1 MQRMKFCVWWLVITV
16 LPFCGNTDSGDIPSD
31 NRPFSR
37 SEKRNAN
44 CDILQP
50 VFKID
55 CVTHFV
61 NVLRNGAIDVIIEAL
76 QWLDRAM
83 GDPKYNSEKIH
94 VDHFVGIEHTL
105 DPSKDA
111 IVYASA
117 SELSTGAPVEN
128 VTVKVDVPKVIDDKC
143 PLLLFCTFLLPD
155 KPNWTPMNRL
165 YKRRLVGLK
174 VKFGKISGR
183 VNITMYITDEIE
195 KPQCVFLNFSTTNVS
210 LSSEGCLTLWE
221 PGWNNVTCSC
231 DHLTFFGVLL
241 VSPGDVPLEHL
252 EILNYITLIGCSLS
266 LSGLVISVLL
276 FITNREV
283 RADDS
288 RKVHISLVIAL
299 ILLNIH
305 LIPSEIVAAMSSPG
319 LCFYMALS
327 LHYSLLATFSW
338 MALEGFHL
346 YLLFVKVFNIYITR
360 YLLKI
365 SIVGWGVPAV
375 IVSLVVILQRDAYGV
390 APLDSSNPK
399 STSICYI
406 TDSVV
411 KVTTTL
417 GIFGLMFLFNV
428 SMFIVIIRFVFGACQ
443 RKKSGKNEPGMAR
456 KKACTLLTLIT
467 LLGIT
472 WGLIFFSFGHLT
484 IPGLYIFSILNSLQ
498 GFFIFVYFILSWKKI
513 KDSAQSTDACTTNS
527 LQK

>member
-37 SEKRNAN
+37 SEKRSAT
-44 CDILQP
+44 CYITDPQAGFSEVCL
-50 VFKID
+50 
-55 CVTHFV
+55 THFV
-61 NVLRNGAIDVIIEAL
+61 TVLKNGAIDVIIKNL
-76 QWLDRAM
+76 QWLDTAM
-83 GDPKYNSEKIH
+83 GNPTYILDEIH
-94 VDHFVGIEHTL
+94 VDDFVGIEHIL
-105 DPSKDA
+105 DPSQDV

-117 SELSTGAPVEN
+117 SQLSIGAPVEN
-128 VTVKVDVPKVIDDKC
+128 VIVKVDVPKVTGTIIV
-143 PLLLFCTFLLPD
+143 FCTFLLPD

-174 VKFGKISGR
+174 VPSGKISGR

-195 KPQCVFLNFSTTNVS
+195 KPQCVFLNLSAPNVS

-241 VSPGDVPLEHL
+241 VSPVDVPPEHQ
-252 EILNYITLIGCSLS
+252 EILTYITLIGCSLS
-266 LSGLVISVLL
+266 LSGLVISVFL

-390 APLDSSNPK
+390 APLDSSNPN

-428 SMFIVIIRFVFGACQ
+428 SMFMVIIRFVFGACQ

-513 KDSAQSTDACTTNS
+513 KDSAQSTDTRTTNS